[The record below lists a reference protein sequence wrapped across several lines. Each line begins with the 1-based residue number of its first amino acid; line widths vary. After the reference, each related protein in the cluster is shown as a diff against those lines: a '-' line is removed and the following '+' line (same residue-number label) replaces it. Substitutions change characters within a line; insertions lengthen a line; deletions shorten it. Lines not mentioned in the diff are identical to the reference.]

1 MKRTKILFAVL
12 ILLLSVAL
20 ASCSPYI
27 SSYTSTFMVQS
38 SYRGEMSLEFGTLD
52 GVLVL
57 TSRRTAEG
65 VGKISVSASVGE
77 GTLEVYYDTL
87 GTKELLGR
95 ASAPSPLNI
104 SGGHA
109 ECGERAY
116 IILEA
121 KDCRDG
127 DITISLNS

>member
-1 MKRTKILFAVL
+1 MKRTKILFIAL

-38 SYRGEMSLEFGTLD
+38 SYRGEMSLKFGTLD

-65 VGKISVSASVGE
+65 SGKITVSASIGE
-77 GTLEVYYDTL
+77 GTLEIYYDTL

-95 ASAPSPLNI
+95 ASEASLLNTT
-104 SGGHA
+104 GGHTD
-109 ECGERAY
+109 CGERTY

-121 KDCRDG
+121 KDCHDG